1 MKTRA
6 EILQSI
12 QQWYGMGA
20 EMASIKEDKAAKS
33 IMMRPGMWTNH
44 SQAAICG
51 DNPYTIVCSCE
62 GVYPTPRYGLLVMIY
77 YEA

>member
-1 MKTRA
+1 MKTRE

-12 QQWYGMGA
+12 QKWYGMG
-20 EMASIKEDKAAKS
+20 EQIASIREDKVAKS
-33 IMMRPGMWTNH
+33 IMLRPGIWTNN

-51 DNPYTIVCSCE
+51 DNAYTVVCSSE

-77 YEA
+77 YEK